1 MAIYSVI
8 WNQTK
13 DTYTREDVTN
23 QLPVLTLSQPITG
36 GILYEND
43 TLSISGTASEADIGN
58 SVTIR
63 YQINA
68 GASRAIKAFISDGS
82 TAEAFTKQL
91 TFKGGALYDG
101 TTQVASGLVDGVG
114 YVLKVWAT
122 DDQGGVSSPIE
133 RTFYVV
139 PNRAPSLT
147 VDTPTIEGLIDNDT
161 FTISGT
167 YGDQDG
173 NDVTVAYRIN
183 GGNSVQVASGT
194 SGDYDFTVK
203 FGQLVVGTNA
213 VTVEATDSYGA
224 KTSKTVRLNKAEV
237 IADVLKSTARY
248 RLHPPTGS
256 ASELLVW
263 VQRGA
268 QLSVSA
274 SVSMTDDGE
283 AESFAPMDLTNTSPL
298 ESGVVEDEFYY
309 DAGATKSRIILQL
322 DLERDSV
329 DVDDAITLISGVF

>member
-1 MAIYSVI
+1 MAIYSVS

-36 GILYEND
+36 GNLYEND

-122 DDQGGVSSPIE
+122 DDQGGTSTPIE

-139 PNRAPSLT
+139 PNRAPQLT
-147 VDTPTIEGLIDNDT
+147 VNPPVIEGLIDSDT
-161 FTISGT
+161 FTINGT

-173 NDVTVAYRIN
+173 NDVTVSYRIN

-213 VTVEATDSYGA
+213 ITVEATDSYGA
-224 KTSKTVRLNKAEV
+224 KTSKTVRLNKSEV
-237 IADVLKSTARY
+237 KADVLKSTARY
-248 RLHPPTGS
+248 RLHPPTGT

-268 QLSVSA
+268 QLTVSA
-274 SVSMTDDGE
+274 SVSMMDEGE
-283 AESFAPMDLTNTSPL
+283 AESFVAMNLTNTSPL
-298 ESGVVEDEFYY
+298 DTGVVEDEFYY
-309 DAGATKSRIILQL
+309 DAGAAKSRIILQL

-329 DVDDAITLISGVF
+329 DVDDSIILISGVF